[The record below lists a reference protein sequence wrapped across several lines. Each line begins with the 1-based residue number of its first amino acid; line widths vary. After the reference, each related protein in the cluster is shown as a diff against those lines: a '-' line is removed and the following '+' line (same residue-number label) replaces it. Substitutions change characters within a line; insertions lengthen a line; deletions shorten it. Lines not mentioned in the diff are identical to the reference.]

1 MISFSFISRE
11 YSDLPFDSLQ
21 SSIPWITEQEG
32 KDLADIS
39 IIFCSDEELLSMNQK
54 HLNHDY
60 YTDIITFDYSSDS
73 YISGDLF
80 VSVDRISDNAEVEGV
95 SFTEELHRV
104 VFHGVLHLL
113 GYNDKEEQDVL
124 LMREKENFYL
134 AKLFHVKHL

>member
-11 YSDLPFDSLQ
+11 YSDLPIDSLQ

-39 IIFCSDEELLSMNQK
+39 IIFCSDEELLAMNQK

-80 VSVDRISDNAEVEGV
+80 VSVERVSDNAEAEGV

-104 VFHGVLHLL
+104 VYHGILHLL